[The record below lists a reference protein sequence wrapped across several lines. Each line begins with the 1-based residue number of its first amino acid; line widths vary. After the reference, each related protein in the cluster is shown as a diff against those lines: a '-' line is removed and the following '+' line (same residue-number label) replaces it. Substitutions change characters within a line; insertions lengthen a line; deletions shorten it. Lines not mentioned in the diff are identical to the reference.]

1 MRIAQLGKCGT
12 KLPKNAGEAVLEWDH
27 RVSEPRRE
35 GRTIFLPAHGPV
47 EFYPLQDGRQFLVVV
62 WDKTRNSY
70 NSEPQWTHTLHFG
83 GTDEQPFLVQMEP
96 AVLDE
101 LTGGEEAFYQTLK
114 PPTAISMEEAFGYPA
129 KRQGDW
135 FAVPLPPTG
144 NISTLLHTI
153 QTLTGRQGLSIS
165 STYENGTAIGSTRHR
180 VHLGWLATV
189 SQLVLA
195 EGTLKAP
202 DHNDLEL
209 AGPHIL
215 MQTAHLSKPQQ
226 AD

>member
-114 PPTAISMEEAFGYPA
+114 PPTAISMEE
-129 KRQGDW
+129 
-135 FAVPLPPTG
+135 
-144 NISTLLHTI
+144 
-153 QTLTGRQGLSIS
+153 
-165 STYENGTAIGSTRHR
+165 YENGTAIGSTRHR